1 MPSHTINIINIEE
14 SQKKELSSRISIDP
28 DKVTAALYWLVYHN
42 YRYTGLEGREFSL
55 NKDNGTQ
62 EDIFED

>member
-1 MPSHTINIINIEE
+1 
-14 SQKKELSSRISIDP
+14 
-28 DKVTAALYWLVYHN
+28 VYHN